1 MIKKLSVV
9 LLLICKSILS
19 FAQSNDY
26 FNLKDVKTYRFDHLE
41 LSTPKAIDQFIQ
53 SPSDY
58 NFIEALKINQTA
70 KLNEIFTKTGVGEI
84 IKELN
89 LIDYHGEFN
98 ANTFDSCSGI
108 EILHISIN
116 EEKLDALKYISKIK
130 NLETLYIYILGKPE
144 NLSALKSLPI
154 LKELHIIGDFLPKDL
169 VQIPDFIQNQT
180 TMQTLGLSIDRITDL
195 PANIIRFKTL
205 SRLNLYDNLSVFT
218 NKGIEDLSEEKLS
231 ILFNINSDN
240 INAIS
245 ISYFSNNGKL
255 IDFEIEYLQNLYKGE
270 IVPQQFGENE
280 NDKQET
286 GNIPFAKEFVPDF
299 GSSPEFNK
307 PYPKISPNTEYFTIN
322 PSTNSLIY
330 SNSGLKLSVAA
341 NSFVNEK
348 GEDITVP
355 IYLKL
360 IQINSPSDILF
371 AGLNFKNGDR
381 QFCNQF
387 LFNIQATCE
396 KSSAKLKD
404 GYQIKAN
411 LPVNSD
417 SALTYF
423 FDYESNTWQDLNFYN
438 QVFAANFTPIDFYK
452 IENSNQ
458 CNSYYQFDTSSFKQ
472 RFFGKHNIFLSDK
485 ENNSQLV
492 FKSQTFYTDLDRT
505 WNKDFNS
512 NGNLKGLKIKKGKSY
527 IKIQKVIP
535 KIRNKERQYFKVL
548 DKTEQEI
555 FAELKAFKA
564 INFNT
569 IVNAENKKEFN
580 ETYIKNTKYFDVRIH
595 YTKGKEYCEINI
607 KTIDGF
613 KRLQAFITDT
623 DDKKLIKKQISK
635 FAKAYKN
642 YLHIRAKRE
651 LEFNALNKIRF
662 SEFKAYSNERIKGL
676 QKDNKISEIKIHQL
690 GTFGYLLDK
699 TPSFSTNIIAQYT
712 DETGLPIDVKNLFL
726 IDSRYNSVFKIQIG
740 NISFDPNNV
749 SCIVATDYSGNL
761 YYANKSDIS
770 ASNLSNNSL
779 IYIKLKKVSP
789 NLSNINLF
797 NLLLKN

>member
-58 NFIEALKINQTA
+58 NFIEALKINQTN
-70 KLNEIFTKTGVGEI
+70 KLSEIFTQTGVGEI

-130 NLETLYIYILGKPE
+130 NLETLYIYILGKSE
-144 NLSALKSLPI
+144 NLSALKSLPN

-169 VQIPDFIQNQT
+169 VQIPGFIQNQT

-387 LFNIQATCE
+387 LFNIQATCD
-396 KSSAKLKD
+396 KSAAKLKE
-404 GYQIKAN
+404 GFQIKAN

-438 QVFAANFTPIDFYK
+438 QVFASNFTPIDFYK
-452 IENSNQ
+452 IENGNQ

-505 WNKDFNS
+505 WSKDFNS

-535 KIRNKERQYFKVL
+535 KVRNKERQYFKVL

-569 IVNAENKKEFN
+569 VVNAENKKEFN
-580 ETYIKNTKYFDVRIH
+580 ETYIKNTKYFDVQIH

-623 DDKKLIKKQISK
+623 DNKKLLKKQISK

-651 LEFNALNKIRF
+651 MEFNSLNKVRF

-699 TPSFSTNIIAQYT
+699 IPSFSTNIIAQYT

-726 IDSRYNSVFKIQIG
+726 IDSRYNSVFKIQVG

-761 YYANKSDIS
+761 FYANKSDIS

-797 NLLLKN
+797 NVLLKN